1 MTSETGSVEAEPS
14 CQYSITFSCM
24 QQIVAEGQSDRMASD
39 MEARM
44 KQRCVSEFLQA
55 EKIAP
60 ANVHQHLLNVYGNQ
74 TAQ

>member
-1 MTSETGSVEAEPS
+1 
-14 CQYSITFSCM
+14 M